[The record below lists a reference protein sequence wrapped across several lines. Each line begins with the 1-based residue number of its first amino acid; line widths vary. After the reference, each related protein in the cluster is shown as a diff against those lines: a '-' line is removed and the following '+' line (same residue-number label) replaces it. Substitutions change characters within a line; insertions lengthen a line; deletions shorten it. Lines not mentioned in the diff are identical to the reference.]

1 MCVRTGVCTC
11 SFTFLTCSSTG
22 ARTYYIYMCACMY
35 VFMHYSVLQVASS
48 NNNNNT
54 ILLYVW
60 SQPSQSMWP
69 SHVPVQ
75 VCGLLAGWIEYPY
88 PPMPYPHDS
97 LSSTC
102 IAYYTQV
109 CATISTNY
117 YLLLLWSSTVTAASC
132 QRTLLWCI
140 AIGNSGSLYSVSMV
154 RQGVSYL

>member
-1 MCVRTGVCTC
+1 MLEHECTHILYLHVCMVCT
-11 SFTFLTCSSTG
+11 SSCITVYC
-22 ARTYYIYMCACMY
+22 RWPPIIII
-35 VFMHYSVLQVASS
+35 
-48 NNNNNT
+48 T

-132 QRTLLWCI
+132 QRTLLWCV